1 MSKPPRILLTG
12 FTPFDNQEINP
23 SWEAVHALDGKHVG
37 DHLVVSRLLPTAFA
51 DSQHELESMVRE
63 FEPSILLGVG
73 QAGGRSRLSI
83 ERVAINVQDARIAD
97 NAGAQPI
104 DEAVVAD
111 GPAAYFS
118 TLPIKA
124 MLKALLD
131 EGLPAEVSNTA
142 GTFVCNHVAYL
153 MLHIAA
159 SHRGMRAGFIHIPYL
174 PAQAAHVS
182 NAPSMS
188 KNDVVKGLSIA
199 LEVAVTRSMDER
211 FAAGT
216 LD

>member
-174 PAQAAHVS
+174 PAQAVHVS

>member
-104 DEAVVAD
+104 DETVVAD

-174 PAQAAHVS
+174 PAQAVHVS

>member
-12 FTPFDNQEINP
+12 FTPFDDQQINP
-23 SWEAVHALDGKHVG
+23 SWEAVRVLDGKHIG
-37 DHLVVSRLLPTAFA
+37 SHLVVSRLLPTAFA
-51 DSQHELESMVRE
+51 DSQRELDSMVRE
-63 FEPSILLGVG
+63 IEPSILFGVG

-97 NAGAQPI
+97 NTGAQPI

-118 TLPIKA
+118 TLPVKA

-131 EGLPAEVSNTA
+131 AGLPAEVSNTA

-159 SHRGMRAGFIHIPYL
+159 GHSGMRAGFIHIPYL
-174 PAQAAHVS
+174 PEQAAHVP

-188 KNDVVKGLSIA
+188 KDDMVKGLSIA
-199 LEVAVTRSMDER
+199 LEVAVTRKADER
-211 FAAGT
+211 FGAGT